1 MWYKVHRI
9 TLELL
14 LNLIKPGSLGYRKYM
29 VIKEYVNQHLSGI
42 GSDEVRMWNFYKISV
57 LGFSKKKNIS
67 IMKERK
73 KAERLCLDFKRPH
86 MESKMMQPLCQIIW
100 QFVTKLNM

>member
-9 TLELL
+9 TLQLL

-29 VIKEYVNQHLSGI
+29 VIKEYVNQHLPGI

-57 LGFSKKKNIS
+57 LGFSKKIYQYN
-67 IMKERK
+67 EVK
-73 KAERLCLDFKRPH
+73 KKGRQTLSRF
-86 MESKMMQPLCQIIW
+86 
-100 QFVTKLNM
+100 